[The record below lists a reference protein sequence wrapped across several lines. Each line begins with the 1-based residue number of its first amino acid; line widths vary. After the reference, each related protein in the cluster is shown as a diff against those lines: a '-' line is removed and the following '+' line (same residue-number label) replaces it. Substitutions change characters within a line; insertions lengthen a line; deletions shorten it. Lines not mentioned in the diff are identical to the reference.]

1 MPHSPAGH
9 GPHEHHRLREV
20 GHRLRNALLHPTV
33 SVISDEDHVVLR
45 LAGEI
50 TSRNTKEVGERLR
63 EALDARPRVLEVDLG
78 RVTYLSND
86 GGAAFFRALRA
97 PRPHGTLVTVTHANA
112 RTRTT
117 LTQLGLARLI
127 DIRTD
132 SDRDEL

>member
-1 MPHSPAGH
+1 M
-9 GPHEHHRLREV
+9 
-20 GHRLRNALLHPTV
+20 
-33 SVISDEDHVVLR
+33 
-45 LAGEI
+45 
-50 TSRNTKEVGERLR
+50 
-63 EALDARPRVLEVDLG
+63 
-78 RVTYLSND
+78 TYLSND

-112 RTRTT
+112 RARTT

>member
-1 MPHSPAGH
+1 M
-9 GPHEHHRLREV
+9 
-20 GHRLRNALLHPTV
+20 
-33 SVISDEDHVVLR
+33 ISDGDRVVLR

-50 TSRNTKEVGERLR
+50 TSRNAKKVGECLR
-63 EALDARPRVLEVDLG
+63 EGLDARPGVLEVDLG

-97 PRPHGTLVTVTHANA
+97 PRPHGTLVTVTHASA
-112 RTRTT
+112 RARTT